1 MAIQSRQLEL
11 PELLGELNELE
22 KTILPRVAQISLN
35 RAVFDGRERLRQEAK
50 QRFMKVSNFTLNQF
64 LYEKPQQVGK
74 NLEASVFIRPRIP
87 NGNAPSKYLAPHI
100 YGGSA
105 YRTRFQRLLE
115 SADTYIGRN
124 STPIL
129 TKDEIMTPVLS
140 NTLVRKSKFGGMS
153 RGQYSAIA
161 NQMRGNSKPPNNRYF
176 YVGDNIS
183 QKSPGLKKGIY
194 LRKNK
199 KISLVMVQNPTPS
212 FVAKF
217 NFFNYTEDEV
227 TICSGYLQ
235 RFGGDASFGK
245 KHKIQNLWQIYWM
258 SPYKETIVL
267 DADML
272 FLNDYSTV
280 HFLTC

>member
-1 MAIQSRQLEL
+1 MAIQSKQLKL

-35 RAVFDGRERLRQEAK
+35 RAVFDGKERLKHEAK
-50 QRFMKVSNFTLNQF
+50 HRFMRVSDFTLSQF
-64 LYEKPQQVGK
+64 KYDKPQQVGK
-74 NLEASVFIRPRIP
+74 NLEASVFIVPRIN
-87 NGNAPSKYLAPHI
+87 NGNAPSKYLAPQI

-129 TKDEIMTPVLS
+129 TKNEIMTPLL
-140 NTLVRKSKFGGMS
+140 NNPLVRKSKFGGMS
-153 RGQYSAIA
+153 RGQWSTIA
-161 NQMRGNSKPPNNRYF
+161 NQMRGKSKPPNNRYF

-199 KISLVMVQNPTPS
+199 KISLVMIQNPTPN
-212 FVAKF
+212 FTPKF
-217 NFFNYTEDEV
+217 KFFEYTNDEV
-227 TICSGYLQ
+227 TK
-235 RFGGDASFGK
+235 SFEK
-245 KHKIQNLWQIYWM
+245 NVL
-258 SPYKETIVL
+258 KEMNK
-267 DADML
+267 A
-272 FLNDYSTV
+272 F
-280 HFLTC
+280 

>member
-1 MAIQSRQLEL
+1 MAINSKELKL

-22 KTILPRVAQISLN
+22 KIILPRVAQISLN

-50 QRFMKVSNFTLNQF
+50 HRFMKVSNFTLNQF

-140 NTLVRKSKFGGMS
+140 NPLVRKSKFGGMS

-161 NQMRGNSKPPNNRYF
+161 GQMRGSSKP
-176 YVGDNIS
+176 
-183 QKSPGLKKGIY
+183 KK
-194 LRKNK
+194 
-199 KISLVMVQNPTPS
+199 
-212 FVAKF
+212 
-217 NFFNYTEDEV
+217 
-227 TICSGYLQ
+227 
-235 RFGGDASFGK
+235 
-245 KHKIQNLWQIYWM
+245 
-258 SPYKETIVL
+258 
-267 DADML
+267 
-272 FLNDYSTV
+272 
-280 HFLTC
+280 

>member
-1 MAIQSRQLEL
+1 MAIQSRQLKL

-140 NTLVRKSKFGGMS
+140 NPLVRKSKFGGMS

-161 NQMRGNSKPPNNRYF
+161 GQMRGSSKPKNNRYF

-199 KISLVMVQNPTPS
+199 KI
-212 FVAKF
+212 
-217 NFFNYTEDEV
+217 
-227 TICSGYLQ
+227 
-235 RFGGDASFGK
+235 
-245 KHKIQNLWQIYWM
+245 
-258 SPYKETIVL
+258 
-267 DADML
+267 
-272 FLNDYSTV
+272 
-280 HFLTC
+280 

>member
-1 MAIQSRQLEL
+1 MAIKSKQLKL
-11 PELLGELNELE
+11 PELLRDLNELE

-50 QRFMKVSNFTLNQF
+50 TGAGRFDKISNFTLNQF
-64 LYEKPQQVGK
+64 LYQKPQQVGK

-129 TKDEIMTPVLS
+129 TKNEIMTPVL
-140 NTLVRKSKFGGMS
+140 NNPLVKKSKFGGMS
-153 RGQYSAIA
+153 RGQWSTIA
-161 NQMRGNSKPPNNRYF
+161 NQMRGSSKPKNNRYF

-212 FVAKF
+212 FTSKF
-217 NFFNYTEDEV
+217 KFFEYTNDEV
-227 TICSGYLQ
+227 TK
-235 RFGGDASFGK
+235 SFEK
-245 KHKIQNLWQIYWM
+245 NVL
-258 SPYKETIVL
+258 KEMNK
-267 DADML
+267 A
-272 FLNDYSTV
+272 F
-280 HFLTC
+280 

>member
-1 MAIQSRQLEL
+1 MAIQSRELKL

-50 QRFMKVSNFTLNQF
+50 QRFMKVSSFTLNQF

-140 NTLVRKSKFGGMS
+140 NPLVRKSKFGGMS

-161 NQMRGNSKPPNNRYF
+161 GQMRGSSKPKNNRYF

-199 KISLVMVQNPTPS
+199 KISLVMIQNPTPS
-212 FVAKF
+212 FVPKF

-227 TICSGYLQ
+227 TK
-235 RFGGDASFGK
+235 SFEK
-245 KHKIQNLWQIYWM
+245 NIL
-258 SPYKETIVL
+258 KEMNK
-267 DADML
+267 A
-272 FLNDYSTV
+272 F
-280 HFLTC
+280 

>member
-1 MAIQSRQLEL
+1 MAIQSRQIKL

-35 RAVFDGRERLRQEAK
+35 RAVFDGRERLRHEAK
-50 QRFMKVSNFTLNQF
+50 QRFMKISNFTLSQF
-64 LYEKPQQVGK
+64 KYEKPQQVGK
-74 NLEASVFIRPRIP
+74 NLEASVYIVPRIN

-105 YRTRFQRLLE
+105 YRTRFQRLLQ
-115 SADTYIGRN
+115 STNTYIGRD

-140 NTLVRKSKFGGMS
+140 NPLVRKSKFGGMS
-153 RGQYSAIA
+153 RGQWSTIA
-161 NQMRGNSKPPNNRYF
+161 DQMKGKSKPKNNRYF

-212 FVAKF
+212 FTSKF
-217 NFFNYTEDEV
+217 KFFEYTNDEV
-227 TICSGYLQ
+227 TK
-235 RFGGDASFGK
+235 SFEK
-245 KHKIQNLWQIYWM
+245 NIL
-258 SPYKETIVL
+258 KEMNK
-267 DADML
+267 A
-272 FLNDYSTV
+272 F
-280 HFLTC
+280 

>member
-1 MAIQSRQLEL
+1 MAIKSKQLKL

-50 QRFMKVSNFTLNQF
+50 TGAGRFNKISNFTLSQF
-64 LYEKPQQVGK
+64 RYDKPQQVGK
-74 NLEASVFIRPRIP
+74 NLEASVFIVPRIN

-129 TKDEIMTPVLS
+129 TKKEIMTPVLS
-140 NTLVRKSKFGGMS
+140 NPLVKKSKFGGMS
-153 RGQYSAIA
+153 RGQWSTIA
-161 NQMRGNSKPPNNRYF
+161 NQMRGGSKPKNNRYF

-183 QKSPGLKKGIY
+183 QQSPGLKKGIY

-212 FVAKF
+212 FTSKF
-217 NFFNYTEDEV
+217 KFFEYTNDEV
-227 TICSGYLQ
+227 TK
-235 RFGGDASFGK
+235 SFEK
-245 KHKIQNLWQIYWM
+245 NIL
-258 SPYKETIVL
+258 KEMNK
-267 DADML
+267 A
-272 FLNDYSTV
+272 F
-280 HFLTC
+280 

>member
-1 MAIQSRQLEL
+1 MAIQTRQLKL

-22 KTILPRVAQISLN
+22 KIILPKVAQISLN

-50 QRFMKVSNFTLNQF
+50 HRFMKVSNFTLNQF

-74 NLEASVFIRPRIP
+74 NLEASVYIRPRIP
-87 NGNAPSKYLAPHI
+87 KGNAPSKYLAPHI

-105 YRTRFQRLLE
+105 YRTRFQRFLE

-140 NTLVRKSKFGGMS
+140 NPLVRKSKFGGMS
-153 RGQYSAIA
+153 RGQWSTIA
-161 NQMRGNSKPPNNRYF
+161 NQMRGGSKPKNNRYF

-212 FVAKF
+212 FTSKF
-217 NFFNYTEDEV
+217 KFFEYTNNEV
-227 TICSGYLQ
+227 TK
-235 RFGGDASFGK
+235 SFEK
-245 KHKIQNLWQIYWM
+245 NVL
-258 SPYKETIVL
+258 KE
-267 DADML
+267 MNKS
-272 FLNDYSTV
+272 F
-280 HFLTC
+280 

>member
-1 MAIQSRQLEL
+1 MAIKTKQLKL

-22 KTILPRVAQISLN
+22 KTLLPRVAQISLN

-50 QRFMKVSNFTLNQF
+50 QRFLKVSNFTLNQF

-129 TKDEIMTPVLS
+129 TKKEIMTPILS
-140 NTLVRKSKFGGMS
+140 NPLVKKSKFGGMS
-153 RGQYSAIA
+153 RGQWSTIA
-161 NQMRGNSKPPNNRYF
+161 NQMRGGSKPKNNRYF
-176 YVGDNIS
+176 YIGDEIQRAAATNGNPI
-183 QKSPGLKKGIY
+183 PKKGIY

-199 KISLVMVQNPTPS
+199 KISLIMKQNPTPNFGSKFKFFEYLDNEVPKS
-212 FVAKF
+212 FEKNV
-217 NFFNYTEDEV
+217 
-227 TICSGYLQ
+227 L
-235 RFGGDASFGK
+235 
-245 KHKIQNLWQIYWM
+245 
-258 SPYKETIVL
+258 KEMNK
-267 DADML
+267 A
-272 FLNDYSTV
+272 F
-280 HFLTC
+280 